1 MNADLL
7 GRLDPVALGSY
18 RAICATCADAWQGD
32 RYEAERWLRTHAQ
45 VKHPPSIL
53 IYRDAAEPEA
63 GR

>member
-32 RYEAERWLRTHAQ
+32 RYEAESWLRRHAQ
-45 VKHPPSIL
+45 VMHPPAIL
-53 IYRDAAEPEA
+53 IYRETEEETTP
-63 GR
+63 